1 MEPIENLYYALGQLA
16 YAIAKADG
24 DIQPEEKLALQSI
37 LAEETRDHG
46 VDFDN
51 ADIIFRLMERDETNA
66 IQSYE
71 WAMNELRRNSH
82 YFIPALREKFISA
95 LERIARAYPPVVAE
109 EKRLLERFK
118 RELKTI
124 A

>member
-16 YAIAKADG
+16 YAIARADG
-24 DIQPEEKLALQSI
+24 NIQPEEKLALQAI

-51 ADIIFRLMERDETNA
+51 AEIVFNLMERDETDA
-66 IQSYE
+66 LKSYE
-71 WAMNELRRNSH
+71 WAMNELKRNSH
-82 YFIPALREKFISA
+82 YFIPAIRDKFVQA
-95 LERIARAYPPVVAE
+95 LERIARAYPPLVPE

-118 RELKTI
+118 KEVREV
-124 A
+124 